1 MGWGNC
7 LEGRGVGAVGRM
19 VASRT
24 RDLQF
29 KSHHLKKINI
39 WLSLAKLKTKG
50 GAVDIILASHPAAPS
65 SILGVSEFVQ
75 IGCCQYFFDSSLIRE
90 WTVQILIVIETI

>member
-50 GAVDIILASHPAAPS
+50 GGSGYHSCLSPS
-65 SILGVSEFVQ
+65 GPKFDSRRFPICSNWMLSI
-75 IGCCQYFFDSSLIRE
+75 FFDSTLI
-90 WTVQILIVIETI
+90 